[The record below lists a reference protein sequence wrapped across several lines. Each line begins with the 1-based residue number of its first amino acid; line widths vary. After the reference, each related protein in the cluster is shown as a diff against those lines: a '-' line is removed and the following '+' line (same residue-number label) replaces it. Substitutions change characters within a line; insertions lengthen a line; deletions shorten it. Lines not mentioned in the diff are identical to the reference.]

1 MLDPLLHFKIY
12 FIYKLKFSFF
22 SSPFTLSET
31 EPVPEAGE
39 LVGRGSSTITSM
51 SLLLSSAGREPGC
64 SSLLREI
71 YTNKSDFQLRIIK
84 IENSQKQTLKC

>member
-1 MLDPLLHFKIY
+1 M
-12 FIYKLKFSFF
+12 
-22 SSPFTLSET
+22 LSET

-39 LVGRGSSTITSM
+39 LVGSGSSTITSM

-71 YTNKSDFQLRIIK
+71 CAKNIMKPHRHRELTEHNPFRDMMS
-84 IENSQKQTLKC
+84 